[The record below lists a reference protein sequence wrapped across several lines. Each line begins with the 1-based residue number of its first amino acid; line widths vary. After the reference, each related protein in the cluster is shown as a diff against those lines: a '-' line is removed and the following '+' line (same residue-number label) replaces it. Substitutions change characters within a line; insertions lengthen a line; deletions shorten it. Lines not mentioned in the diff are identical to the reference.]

1 MPLRIP
7 IFIVVYNRLWCLK
20 RCIASLVPSG
30 QEIVLINNGSDYKP
44 LLAWMRNHPYPVIHL
59 PKIRSTGE
67 LYRSIRRGISQW
79 LAKPKFKKHPIDGY
93 VLTDPDIEIE
103 HPRGPWL
110 SLMHKCLKAHP
121 QAQCVGS
128 ALRTDDIPAHYPL
141 RASAIAWEQWC
152 KKKPI
157 FEWEGVPIRWS
168 HIDTTLA
175 LYRPKFIK
183 HGVAMRAIR
192 MRGPG
197 MARHLDWYINPKH
210 MTPDQRVYL
219 SAPRKLTHFGGM
231 SLRDKLRGAKR
242 PRAKTDVKAKVK
254 AVRAKVR
261 ATKVNTGVRAKVRAT
276 KVKTGVRAKVKAGV
290 RTGVRAGVRTDVRAT
305 KVKPE
310 VTRGQHT
317 GEKRKRKM
325 RGVMARLQLDVM
337 KKQKK

>member
-1 MPLRIP
+1 MVLMPGIEKATDNNKKMPLCIP

-20 RCIASLVPSG
+20 RCIASLAPSG

-44 LLAWMRNHPYPVIHL
+44 LLAWMRNQPYPVIHL

-79 LAKPKFKKHPIDGY
+79 LAKPKFKQHPIDGY

-103 HPRGPWL
+103 HPQGPWL

-141 RASAIAWEQWC
+141 RASAIACEQWC
-152 KKKPI
+152 KKEPI

-175 LYRPKFIK
+175 LYRPKFVK

-242 PRAKTDVKAKVK
+242 PRAKTDVRAKVK
-254 AVRAKVR
+254 TDARTTKVRAKVKVGVR
-261 ATKVNTGVRAKVRAT
+261 ATKV
-276 KVKTGVRAKVKAGV
+276 
-290 RTGVRAGVRTDVRAT
+290 RTRKVRAT

-310 VTRGQHT
+310 VTRGQHV